1 MPEAATFRARSGP
14 DRPRRESPSR
24 PILRGAGTGKTRRR
38 MTGAFSRFA
47 LLVAFAGPAPAC
59 ELALAL
65 AVDVSGS
72 VDRRE
77 FRLQMDGLAEAL
89 RDGVVSEALVRA
101 EAAVTLVQWTGS
113 SRQTVSI
120 PWTRIRSFGDADGFA
135 DAVAAAPRAWRNYST
150 AIGEALR
157 FGLAQFEAAPDCRRR
172 VIDVSGD
179 GPSNEGIEPGAVRED
194 LRAAGVSVNAL
205 AIEESEAD
213 LTAYFWENVI
223 VGEGAFVVTANRFAD
238 YPDRIRLKLRR
249 ETGEQLSCADAAC
262 ESGRFGSAGTG
273 EHPRTPP
280 LAETAR
286 VISGHSM
293 QAICS
298 GSCPGTNHFV
308 DHQF

>member
-1 MPEAATFRARSGP
+1 MA
-14 DRPRRESPSR
+14 
-24 PILRGAGTGKTRRR
+24 
-38 MTGAFSRFA
+38 GAFSGIA
-47 LLVAFAGPAPAC
+47 LLAAFAEPAHAC

-77 FRLQMDGLAEAL
+77 FRVQMDGLAEAL

-113 SRQTVSI
+113 SRQAVAV
-120 PWTRIRSFGDADGFA
+120 PWTRIRSFEDAEGFA
-135 DAVAAAPRAWRNYST
+135 DAVATAPRVWRNYST

-157 FGLAQFEAAPDCRRR
+157 FGLAQFETAPDCRRR

-249 ETGEQLSCADAAC
+249 ETGERLSCAEEAC
-262 ESGRFGSAGTG
+262 GGGRFGLAGTG
-273 EHPRTPP
+273 DLPRAPPFAKMPAVAYLGGNPRRASAPGRLGARIPQPRTRGRPDDPSPGPASPRSAEPGAGPP
-280 LAETAR
+280 AT
-286 VISGHSM
+286 
-293 QAICS
+293 
-298 GSCPGTNHFV
+298 
-308 DHQF
+308 